1 MIPNKQQ
8 LIDDLE
14 WHRAK
19 VSDQK
24 GRIDS
29 LTAEVEE
36 QARLLGASGSRE
48 AKLQARIDVL
58 TADNKDLRDACL
70 QKQEIINSFNE
81 VDKAR
86 SAQCWRLQA
95 KMRALENTV
104 KAFVDADQ
112 NNNEEVDAAFDALAA
127 LLEAEK

>member
-1 MIPNKQQ
+1 MSECRHKNIDPYDCFCQDCGKQFY
-8 LIDDLE
+8 E
-14 WHRAK
+14 
-19 VSDQK
+19 VV
-24 GRIDS
+24 DS
-29 LTAEVEE
+29 M
-36 QARLLGASGSRE
+36 
-48 AKLQARIDVL
+48 QARIDVL

-104 KAFVDADQ
+104 RAFVDADQ